1 MPSHCALASSTGRHC
16 AKHPS
21 LQPLQPPTC
30 GLTYS
35 HPLTCIPCYLCA
47 LCFAPCA
54 LVTWQQPHTHKQV
67 ACYGPVSAG
76 CRIHSLVD
84 WRCAPPPALPCT
96 GMVVTLT
103 RRPLAVATH
112 PILWQALTWDDLVA
126 AKDVAVTHLLTYWI
140 TYALVSI
147 ALALV
152 VTRRKRSVYLLDF
165 ATYKPPVEWQVSH
178 DKIMQLM
185 HKIGRFNDDRCQ
197 AASPHTLSPPILLY
211 NPLCYACAT
220 THNTQHTHTHMI
232 CTASPL
238 CSAF

>member
-1 MPSHCALASSTGRHC
+1 
-16 AKHPS
+16 
-21 LQPLQPPTC
+21 
-30 GLTYS
+30 
-35 HPLTCIPCYLCA
+35 
-47 LCFAPCA
+47 
-54 LVTWQQPHTHKQV
+54 
-67 ACYGPVSAG
+67 
-76 CRIHSLVD
+76 
-84 WRCAPPPALPCT
+84 
-96 GMVVTLT
+96 MVVTLT